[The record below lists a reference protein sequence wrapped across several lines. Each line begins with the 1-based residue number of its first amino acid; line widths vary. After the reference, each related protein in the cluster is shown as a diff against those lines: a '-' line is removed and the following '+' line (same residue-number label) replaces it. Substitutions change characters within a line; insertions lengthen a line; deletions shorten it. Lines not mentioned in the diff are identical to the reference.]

1 MNAATK
7 RNVFYGLAMIG
18 LVGYMLMLSAKPEVN
33 LRMIGEAIGTFMAW
47 MVFSSITDV
56 LILSHTGKHNS
67 LRWVTIA
74 VLAVWYIL
82 SAVAFVTAHSNSS
95 DELFVFFAATAIV
108 PSLAAFFHKES
119 NNGRDQRFVGNRH

>member
-7 RNVFYGLAMIG
+7 RDVFYGLAVIG

-33 LRMIGEAIGTFMAW
+33 LRMISEAIGTFMAW

-56 LILSHTGKHNS
+56 LILSHTGKRNS
-67 LRWVTIA
+67 LRWVAIA
-74 VLAVWYIL
+74 VLAAWYIL
-82 SAVAFVTAHSNSS
+82 SAIAFVTAHSNSS

-119 NNGRDQRFVGNRH
+119 NNGRDQRFVGTRR